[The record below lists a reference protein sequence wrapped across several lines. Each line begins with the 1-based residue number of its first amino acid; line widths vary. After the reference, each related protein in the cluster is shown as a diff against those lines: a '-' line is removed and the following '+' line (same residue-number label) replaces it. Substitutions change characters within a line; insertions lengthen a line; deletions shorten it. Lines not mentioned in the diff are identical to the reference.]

1 MPLCYNNNIKN
12 YCVILYFGGL
22 CMEIQYNVIKV
33 ADIHSFINI
42 HNRKTASSR
51 QVCFVRFI
59 GAKDDLSINLN
70 TLDEHISC
78 SHEYAYLRIT
88 KFDKYIN
95 PDDIKHYISEYDK
108 LNLLNSEIFQDIN
121 DKSLSLELAA
131 VYKSIRNDF
140 KHLYPNFSDSMIKN
154 TIVMLLFWTD
164 KYLKDLLLNRD
175 TKYCKLIC
183 SGEIG
188 YREYAFCFLAATL
201 GIDVM
206 LLLPEG
212 DLELPTELLEKSL
225 AVVIGECR
233 KYSIPEFIKKKDLN
247 SDRTSSNPPKKN
259 LPPKKNSSPIVSPQ
273 NNVHHSTR
281 KELSFEELAKLAE
294 SVVMITV
301 YDRYDEKV
309 ATGSGIV
316 ISSKGFILTNCHV
329 VQAGA
334 YYSVR
339 FENDPNS
346 YFTHKVIKY
355 HDLCDLAILQIDKTA
370 KPLKLYSGQ
379 EKLQRGQK
387 VVAIGSPLG
396 LFNSVSDGIISGFR
410 EINDTEM
417 IQFTAPI
424 SHGSSGGA
432 VLNMYGELIGI
443 STAGIDG
450 GQNIN
455 LAIPYDQI
463 KLFSSNFI

>member
-1 MPLCYNNNIKN
+1 
-12 YCVILYFGGL
+12 
-22 CMEIQYNVIKV
+22 MEIQYNVIKA
-33 ADIHSFINI
+33 ADINSFINI
-42 HNRKTASSR
+42 HSRKTDFSR

-59 GAKDDLSINLN
+59 GAKDDLSVELSA
-70 TLDEHISC
+70 LDEHITYSNVY
-78 SHEYAYLRIT
+78 SYLRIT
-88 KFDKYIN
+88 KFDKYIDPN
-95 PDDIKHYISEYDK
+95 DIKHYISKYDK
-108 LNLLNSEIFQDIN
+108 LDSSNPIILQDIN
-121 DKSLSLELAA
+121 DKSISFELTAACKSL
-131 VYKSIRNDF
+131 RNDF
-140 KHLYPNFSDSMIKN
+140 KHLYPNFSDSIIKN

-164 KYLKDLLLNRD
+164 KYLKGLLLDRD

-201 GIDVM
+201 GIDVL

-212 DLELPTELLEKSL
+212 DLELPPALLEKSI
-225 AVVIGECR
+225 AVVIGECK
-233 KYSIPEFIKKKDLN
+233 KYNIPEYTRKKASN
-247 SDRTSSNPPKKN
+247 SDKTYFN
-259 LPPKKNSSPIVSPQ
+259 LKENIQSQKNSSPVISIK
-273 NNVHHSTR
+273 NNVCPAAR

-301 YDRYDEKV
+301 YDKYDDKV

-316 ISSKGFILTNCHV
+316 ISTNGFILTNCHV
-329 VQAGA
+329 IQSGT
-334 YYSVR
+334 YYSVQ
-339 FENDPNS
+339 FENDSNS
-346 YFTHKVIKY
+346 YFTDNVTKY
-355 HDLCDLAILQIDKTA
+355 HNLSDLAIIQIDKKT
-370 KPLKLYSGQ
+370 KPLKLYSDQ
-379 EKLQRGQK
+379 PKLQRGQK

-396 LFNSVSDGIISGFR
+396 LLNSVSDGIISGFR
-410 EINDTEM
+410 DINDTEM

-455 LAIPYDQI
+455 LAIPYEQI
-463 KLFSSNFI
+463 KLFAGNFI

>member
-1 MPLCYNNNIKN
+1 MD
-12 YCVILYFGGL
+12 
-22 CMEIQYNVIKV
+22 IQYNVIK
-33 ADIHSFINI
+33 AANINSFINI
-42 HNRKTASSR
+42 HSRKTDFSR

-59 GAKDDLSINLN
+59 GAKDDLSVELSA
-70 TLDEHISC
+70 LDEHITYSNVY
-78 SHEYAYLRIT
+78 SYLRIT
-88 KFDKYIN
+88 KFDKYIDPN
-95 PDDIKHYISEYDK
+95 DIKHYISKYDK
-108 LNLLNSEIFQDIN
+108 LDSSNPIILQDIN
-121 DKSLSLELAA
+121 DKSISFELTAACKSL
-131 VYKSIRNDF
+131 RNDF
-140 KHLYPNFSDSMIKN
+140 KHLYPNFSDSIIKN

-164 KYLKDLLLNRD
+164 KYLKGLLLDRD

-201 GIDVM
+201 GIDVL

-212 DLELPTELLEKSL
+212 DLELPPALLEKSI
-225 AVVIGECR
+225 AVVIGECK
-233 KYSIPEFIKKKDLN
+233 KYNIPEYTRKKASN
-247 SDRTSSNPPKKN
+247 SDKTYFN
-259 LPPKKNSSPIVSPQ
+259 LKENNLSQKNSSPVIPTK
-273 NNVHHSTR
+273 NNVYPAAR

-294 SVVMITV
+294 SVVMLTV
-301 YDRYDEKV
+301 YDKYDDKV

-316 ISSKGFILTNCHV
+316 ISNKGFILTNCHV
-329 VQAGA
+329 IQAGT
-334 YYSVR
+334 YYSIR

-346 YFTHKVIKY
+346 YFTKNIVKY
-355 HDLCDLAILQIDKTA
+355 HNLSDLAILQIDKGT
-370 KPLKLYSGQ
+370 KPLKLYSDPQ
-379 EKLQRGQK
+379 KLQRGQK

-410 EINDTEM
+410 DINDTEM

-455 LAIPYDQI
+455 LAIPYEQI
-463 KLFSSNFI
+463 KLFAGNFI